1 MAITIDN
8 VMLALSRVIDPDLK
22 KDLVSLGMIR
32 NLEIEGNKISFTIY
46 LTTPACPFKESLK
59 KACIQSIK
67 EHVDADAETEIVF
80 ESRTLAAKKE
90 SAEDF
95 LPGVKNIIAIASGKG
110 GVGKS
115 TVAANLAL
123 SLAASGAKVALVDA
137 DIYGPSVPIMFG
149 AVDKELTSVEE
160 NGKVK
165 VIPMQKYG
173 ISLMSI
179 GFFVDAS
186 KALIWRGPMAS
197 GALKQLFTE
206 VKWGELDYMFID
218 LPPGTGDIHLSLVQ
232 TLKLTGAVVVSTPQE
247 VALADARKAVAMFEN
262 SKVGVKILGL
272 VENMAWFTPAEL
284 PDNRYYLFGNGGC
297 KNLAQEMNIPF
308 LGEIPIVQSVCQS
321 GDSGVPA
328 VLNENNL
335 AKPYFDEIAGKLA
348 SRISI
353 LNAGDVDPVLKA

>member
-1 MAITIDN
+1 MAISIDN
-8 VMLALSRVIDPDLK
+8 VMVALSRVIDPDLK

-32 NLEIEGNKISFTIY
+32 NLEVKENKISFTLY
-46 LTTPACPFKESLK
+46 LTTPACPFKDSLK
-59 KACIQSIK
+59 RACIRAIH
-67 EHVDADAETEIVF
+67 EHVDSQAEIEISF
-80 ESRTLAAKKE
+80 DSRTLSGKKDTPGE
-90 SAEDF
+90 L

-137 DIYGPSVPIMFG
+137 DIYGPSVPLMFG
-149 AVDKELTSVEE
+149 VVDNELTSVEE

-165 VIPMQKYG
+165 VVPMEKHG
-173 ISLMSI
+173 ILLMSI

-218 LPPGTGDIHLSLVQ
+218 LPPGTGDIHLSIVQ
-232 TLKLTGAVVVSTPQE
+232 TLNLTGAVVVSTPQE
-247 VALADARKAVAMFEN
+247 VALADARKAVAMFDN
-262 SKVGVKILGL
+262 PKVGVTTLGM

-284 PDNRYYLFGNGGC
+284 PENRYYLFGEGGC
-297 KNLAQEMNIPF
+297 KKLAEELNIPF
-308 LGEIPIVQSVCQS
+308 LGQIPIVQSVCQA
-321 GDSGVPA
+321 GDNGEPA
-328 VLNENNL
+328 VLNKQNL
-335 AKPYFDEIAGKLA
+335 AKPFFDEIAGKLA
-348 SRISI
+348 SRISVI
-353 LNAGDVDPVLKA
+353 NSDRSALVN